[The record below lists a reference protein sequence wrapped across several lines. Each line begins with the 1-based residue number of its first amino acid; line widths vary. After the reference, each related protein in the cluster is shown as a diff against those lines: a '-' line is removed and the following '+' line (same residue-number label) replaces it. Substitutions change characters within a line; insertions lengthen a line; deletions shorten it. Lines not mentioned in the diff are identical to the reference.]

1 MQGISRKIW
10 EYHILFWPWPLPLGK
25 ENAEGCWNFPWKSG
39 ARDQYLQNA
48 ACTNFAKEKSKAPT
62 GEATWEVQHATGKE
76 LTHTNISST
85 SSRYIKRH
93 APLYP
98 VRAIYCVYLFVSR
111 RMANGR
117 CQRQSYHHH
126 ATDCRAGHHLWP
138 GRYIIDVSSI
148 RLQPSIIKRSI
159 NENV

>member
-1 MQGISRKIW
+1 MQGITNKNHGIPYFVQN
-10 EYHILFWPWPLPLGK
+10 E
-25 ENAEGCWNFPWKSG
+25 EGCWDFCTGIRS
-39 ARDQYLQNA
+39 RDWYLQNA

-85 SSRYIKRH
+85 SSRYNKRH

-111 RMANGR
+111 KMANGR
-117 CQRQSYHHH
+117 CQRQYYRHH

-148 RLQPSIIKRSI
+148 RLQPSIIKGSI